1 VDMFANMKDVASTK
15 PSQIELADAPA
26 RGRGG
31 FVLAAMPGLYIW
43 LVLAAA
49 LLAGAYGLRAYGIFR
64 CTASGY
70 GSDGYIGY
78 CNTTSYGDYDHGAF
92 WFGLEPA
99 ASVAAASAQV
109 LFVGNSRIEFAFSSQ
124 ATADWF
130 SSLPASYYLLGF
142 THFENYTFEAPL
154 LRTLR
159 PKAKVYVINID
170 SWQDRHAE
178 RGREEAVRA
187 EAPLAT
193 DPESRL
199 YDLPACLSKWL
210 DYLSV
215 ARHRHLA
222 CGRGPARP
230 VHERADLL

>member
-1 VDMFANMKDVASTK
+1 MDMFANMKDVASTK

-92 WFGLEPA
+92 WFDLEPA
-99 ASVAAASAQV
+99 AVQAAHNATV
-109 LFVGNSRIEFAFSSQ
+109 LFLGSSRVQFALSASP
-124 ATADWF
+124 TIDWF
-130 SSLPASYYLLGF
+130 SRASIPFYLLG
-142 THFENYTFEAPL
+142 
-154 LRTLR
+154 
-159 PKAKVYVINID
+159 
-170 SWQDRHAE
+170 
-178 RGREEAVRA
+178 
-187 EAPLAT
+187 
-193 DPESRL
+193 
-199 YDLPACLSKWL
+199 
-210 DYLSV
+210 
-215 ARHRHLA
+215 
-222 CGRGPARP
+222 
-230 VHERADLL
+230 